1 MVEYNVTTFEDFRT
15 CVHTNFK
22 VGTFFRGL
30 KNVENYKLKPSA
42 GRVLGEE
49 FNDRDFT
56 RLVAHE
62 EDALMG
68 EFKFQVRL

>member
-1 MVEYNVTTFEDFRT
+1 MVEYNVTTFEDFHT

-30 KNVENYKLKPSA
+30 KNLEDYKLKPSA